1 MVMPRWRSSG
11 ALSISAKLFTCPAP
25 PRFASTLE
33 IAAVSVVFPWS
44 MCPMVP
50 TLRCGF
56 VRSNFCL
63 AISLSSFAWLR
74 RRAGLLGDLGGDV
87 ARHFLVPVELHGEI
101 GASLRHRPEVGRV
114 AEHLGERDER
124 LQHL

>member
-11 ALSISAKLFTCPAP
+11 ALSISAKLFAVP
-25 PRFASTLE
+25 PPFFASTFV

-44 MCPMVP
+44 MCPIVP

-63 AISLSSFAWLR
+63 AISLSSFSRL

-101 GASLRHRPEVGRV
+101 GAALRHRPEVGRV
-114 AEHLGERDER
+114 AEHLAQRHDR
-124 LQHL
+124 LEHL

>member
-1 MVMPRWRSSG
+1 MPRWRSSG
-11 ALSISAKLFTCPAP
+11 ALSISAKLFAVP
-25 PRFASTLE
+25 PPFFASTFV

-44 MCPMVP
+44 MCPIVP

-74 RRAGLLGDLGGDV
+74 PRALLGDLGGNV
-87 ARHFLVPVELHGEI
+87 ARHFFVPVELHAEVGP
-101 GASLRHRPEVGRV
+101 SLRHRTQVGCV
-114 AEHLGERDER
+114 AEHL
-124 LQHL
+124 

>member
-1 MVMPRWRSSG
+1 MPRWRSSG
-11 ALSISAKLFTCPAP
+11 ALSISAKLFAVP
-25 PRFASTLE
+25 PPFFASTFV

-63 AISLSSFAWLR
+63 AIPSFL
-74 RRAGLLGDLGGDV
+74 LLGSRGWLGDRGRNGG
-87 ARHFLVPVELHGEI
+87 RHFLVPVELHGEI
-101 GASLRHRPEVGRV
+101 GA
-114 AEHLGERDER
+114 ALG
-124 LQHL
+124 H